1 MKMYILFG
9 DWSDDGHGRYEKVL
23 VDAPSLEHVKAAQ
36 DKILE
41 KYGKKFFEHYAQ
53 EYEEPHLTELNWQ
66 ALIDTNYPIDRF
78 IEYEDYNDWTGMT
91 SLEEVLAAD
100 PNPYVGIEFIIDSF
114 IWLHNA
120 FGADIKRLDDKED
133 IPMLCNWSCQ
143 GFKTVGYG
151 CFYG

>member
-1 MKMYILFG
+1 MKMYIPFG

-23 VDAPSLEHVKAAQ
+23 VDAPSLEHVKTAQ
-36 DKILE
+36 DKIIE
-41 KYGKKFFEHYAQ
+41 KYGQEFFEHYAQ
-53 EYEEPHLTELNWQ
+53 EYEEPHLSELNWQ

-78 IEYEDYNDWTGMT
+78 IEYEDYNDWVGMT